1 MSRFSMGKM
10 KKSYCTAT
18 TFIQTSE
25 GLSGISYGQ
34 RSKCADLLNSY
45 RRFNF

>member
-25 GLSGISYGQ
+25 GLSGIFN
-34 RSKCADLLNSY
+34 ADCNYSVPS
-45 RRFNF
+45 